1 LTAQDLFETRIE
13 KLWSIPLTKPAG
25 RPPRS
30 EEDVTKFRTKVSKG
44 AMALYREQGFEA
56 VSMRRL
62 SKTIGCAPTTLY
74 AHFSGK
80 TEILMLLWSDILTEM
95 AAHIELCLRP
105 ISHPV
110 DKLQTAAVIFVTYWI
125 DHPDHFRLVFMSNDV
140 GRSDVD
146 GFLQNTDALQHFRVF
161 DDLISDLD
169 QTNSPLRVQADTL
182 IAGLIG
188 LAMCLNTL
196 HGYKWSVMSEMVNQL
211 LTGFI
216 NDPEQQH

>member
-1 LTAQDLFETRIE
+1 M
-13 KLWSIPLTKPAG
+13 TKPAG

-30 EEDVTKFRTKVSKG
+30 KEDVAKFRAKVSKN

-62 SKTIGCAPTTLY
+62 SKAIGCAPTTLY

-95 AAHIELCLRP
+95 AMHIESSLRP
-105 ISHPV
+105 IEHPV
-110 DKLQTAAVIFVTYWI
+110 DKLRAAAVTFVTYWI

-146 GFLQNTDALQHFRVF
+146 GFLKNNDALQHFRVF
-161 DDLISDLD
+161 DDLISSLD
-169 QTNSPLRVQADTL
+169 QANNPLRVQADTL
-182 IAGLIG
+182 IASLIG
-188 LAMCLNTL
+188 LAMCFNTL
-196 HGYKWSVMSEMVNQL
+196 HGYKWSAMSEMVDQL
-211 LTGFI
+211 VTGYV
-216 NDPEQQH
+216 NNAQQQH